1 MTDAGS
7 LGVPLLEVI
16 DLRHTFHQRGATI
29 DAVQGVSFRVEAGE
43 AVALVGESGSGKS
56 TVARCLVRLLEPTAG
71 TIAFDGRDVTRLDDR
86 AFRPLRRDIQMV
98 FQDPTLSLN
107 PRLTVRQ
114 TLSEP
119 LLLHRIA
126 TRNTLDTQLHAL
138 LDAVQL
144 DRRYLDRR
152 PRELSGGQK
161 QRVGIARA
169 IASRPRFIALDEP
182 TSSLDMSIR
191 VQILTLLRRLQREL
205 GAAYLFISHDLST
218 VRYLCSRVIVM
229 YRGHI
234 VEEGPVEALFTN
246 PQHPYTRALLAAVPI
261 PDPALRHTRRSVEP
275 LDDAAAAE
283 LAARCRAAQA
293 NGGESATMLTVGRHH
308 RIACLPYGD
317 GAAHNGRYP
326 AGSEVQP
333 SG

>member
-1 MTDAGS
+1 VTGAGS
-7 LGVPLLEVI
+7 SGPTPLLEVT

-29 DAVQGVSFRVEAGE
+29 HAVQGVSFHVHAGE

-119 LLLHRIA
+119 LLLHRVA
-126 TRNTLDTQLHAL
+126 ARNTLDTQLHAL
-138 LDAVQL
+138 LAAVQL

-229 YRGHI
+229 YRGRI

-261 PDPALRHTRRSVEP
+261 PDPALRHARRSVEP
-275 LDDAAAAE
+275 LDGAAAAD
-283 LAARCRAAQA
+283 LTARCRTVRS
-293 NGGESATMLTVGRHH
+293 NGGESTTMLTVGRNH
-308 RIACLPYGD
+308 RIACLPDGD
-317 GAAHNGRYP
+317 
-326 AGSEVQP
+326 
-333 SG
+333 